1 MRSEINK
8 QNPRQIYL
16 YYRANWDSIKEDL
29 TNLLH
34 SFDLS
39 STDTKTVDEL
49 WIKFKDTVLHS
60 VRSHIPHKL
69 TRTRC
74 DLPWL
79 TSDIRKQIK
88 KRNKLYCQYKT
99 SRLPEIRSRFL
110 QLRSDIQ

>member
-16 YYRANWDSIKEDL
+16 YYRANWDFIKEDL

-34 SFDLS
+34 SSAFS
-39 STDTKTVDEL
+39 STDTKTGDEL

-60 VRSHIPHKL
+60 MKSHIPHKL

-88 KRNKLYCQYKT
+88 KRNKLYRQDKT

-110 QLRSDIQ
+110 QLKSDIQ